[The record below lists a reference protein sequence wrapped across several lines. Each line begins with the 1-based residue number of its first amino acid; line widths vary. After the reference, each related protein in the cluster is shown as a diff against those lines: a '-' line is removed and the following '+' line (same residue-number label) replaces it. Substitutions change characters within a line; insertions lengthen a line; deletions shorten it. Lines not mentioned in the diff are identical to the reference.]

1 MSTVLKIEDLAVSF
15 PSTDKRIFAVNG
27 LSLEVERGEWLG
39 VVGES
44 GSGKSVSLLACLQ
57 LLTGDAHIDR
67 GRAWFEGKDLL
78 RVKRKAMRTI
88 LGRKIGMVFQ
98 NLANGLDPAMRIGA
112 QVMEPMLAHALCNK
126 PEARRRALSLLAEL
140 GLSDPERQFERYPFE
155 LSGGMRQR
163 VMIAV
168 ALAAEPELLIADE
181 PTTALDTTVQVQVLS
196 VLQAACRKRQM
207 TVIMVTHDLGVATNV
222 CDRVVVMYGG
232 QVMENAE
239 IDAFIQRSVHPYT
252 QGLKGSMIPITGSSG
267 TLQQIQGSAA
277 IFHQVP
283 VGCPFAARCPHAF
296 ERCQTER
303 PKLVRLGA
311 EHEAACH
318 LVDQECANVG

>member
-1 MSTVLKIEDLAVSF
+1 MSKVLKIEDLAVSF
-15 PSTDKRIFAVNG
+15 PSGDGRIFAVNG

-57 LLTGDAHIDR
+57 LLTGDARIDR
-67 GRAWFEGKDLL
+67 GHAWFEGKDLL

-112 QVMEPMLAHALCNK
+112 QVVEPMLAHALCNK

-196 VLQAACRKRQM
+196 VLQQACRKRQM

-252 QGLKGSMIPITGSSG
+252 QGLKGSMIPLTDSSRA
-267 TLQQIQGSAA
+267 LQQIQGSAA
-277 IFHQVP
+277 IFHQIP

-296 ERCQTER
+296 ERCHRER